1 MQRFQQRL
9 LIEIIHISIICRK
22 IFNNSKESSLGT
34 KLLEAMHLRFYEI
47 PRVNII
53 STTAYILQTLFYLLR
68 QFISVRFSKRIA
80 RNITQIRNPD
90 KFCRRS
96 IPRTRVL
103 FFLCLPV
110 SALFA
115 SLSSAS
121 SSQWSV
127 LDTRKMLISRSS
139 LRQAQNK
146 LKQKHGRDKKKKW
159 KKAAYNLAWKSKLKS
174 CWTTEF
180 DFGVDVNFR
189 GAQAS
194 SPS

>member
-9 LIEIIHISIICRK
+9 LIEIIHISIICRE

-53 STTAYILQTLFYLLR
+53 PTTAYILQTLFYLLR

-103 FFLCLPV
+103 F
-110 SALFA
+110 
-115 SLSSAS
+115 SSAS
-121 SSQWSV
+121 
-127 LDTRKMLISRSS
+127 LFPLSS
-139 LRQAQNK
+139 LRY
-146 LKQKHGRDKKKKW
+146 R
-159 KKAAYNLAWKSKLKS
+159 
-174 CWTTEF
+174 
-180 DFGVDVNFR
+180 VPVPVNDLFSTL
-189 GAQAS
+189 GKC
-194 SPS
+194 